1 MQSSKLSTQRIDLVD
16 QFISNLPNFILAAV
30 ALLTIIFLAVF
41 LRQVS
46 RANQDLL
53 RAINGLISN
62 RNSLKGRP
70 PAELDALFPND
81 PLLHIWNE
89 YSDTLHPMR
98 LTHGVDA
105 VVEYRSSMPAEGMFT
120 KELLVDG
127 PVFDDFWRH
136 LPGILTGLGIVGT
149 FAGLLRG
156 LGEFRDAIAPE
167 QGTPGATTDAAAKA
181 VAGLA
186 PLLDAV
192 MHAFIVSAIAIFC
205 AMAVVFISRLLIAK
219 LNVKVERLCDLI
231 DSLYQSGA
239 GEEYL
244 QRLVESAEKSETHA
258 AQLKDALVQD
268 LTTLLTNLTERQIK
282 AQEDSAKSI
291 GETITS
297 SMAGPMADIG
307 RIVEA
312 NAAGNT
318 QQVATALDT
327 LLTGFMAR
335 LEDTFGA
342 QIHGINEQIQRSMA
356 SMEAVQTAL
365 QTLVQ
370 DIQHANESATSRMS
384 ERLAAAMQASAE
396 NQQQLTEQ
404 MSQFVTEFR
413 ALLSEEQNRSRDAMN
428 QAVADVL
435 AQLGTAI
442 SNMESTRRTA
452 AEGERQRNVELTT
465 RTGDLVTGLS
475 ATVDE
480 LLKTVSD
487 QVLKTQASIDAL
499 RTVSLRAIDGMN
511 QGAVSMGSAA
521 QRFQTAGDSVTQ
533 ALTTSASL
541 IDQAR
546 ASAAALQTASLA
558 LNSGFE
564 KYDSTRRTVDS
575 QVLAL
580 TGLIESAKR
589 EAGMSKDLIDQ
600 MRKSVDA
607 LKGAESE
614 SRANLDAVNQQL
626 KSAFEVFGTTLVEQV
641 RRVSGETDKNISTL
655 SNQLI
660 GVVQELTQFMH
671 RTRRQ

>member
-1 MQSSKLSTQRIDLVD
+1 
-16 QFISNLPNFILAAV
+16 
-30 ALLTIIFLAVF
+30 
-41 LRQVS
+41 
-46 RANQDLL
+46 
-53 RAINGLISN
+53 
-62 RNSLKGRP
+62 
-70 PAELDALFPND
+70 
-81 PLLHIWNE
+81 
-89 YSDTLHPMR
+89 
-98 LTHGVDA
+98 
-105 VVEYRSSMPAEGMFT
+105 
-120 KELLVDG
+120 
-127 PVFDDFWRH
+127 
-136 LPGILTGLGIVGT
+136 
-149 FAGLLRG
+149 
-156 LGEFRDAIAPE
+156 
-167 QGTPGATTDAAAKA
+167 
-181 VAGLA
+181 
-186 PLLDAV
+186 
-192 MHAFIVSAIAIFC
+192 
-205 AMAVVFISRLLIAK
+205 
-219 LNVKVERLCDLI
+219 
-231 DSLYQSGA
+231 
-239 GEEYL
+239 
-244 QRLVESAEKSETHA
+244 
-258 AQLKDALVQD
+258 
-268 LTTLLTNLTERQIK
+268 
-282 AQEDSAKSI
+282 
-291 GETITS
+291 
-297 SMAGPMADIG
+297 
-307 RIVEA
+307 
-312 NAAGNT
+312 
-318 QQVATALDT
+318 
-327 LLTGFMAR
+327 
-335 LEDTFGA
+335 
-342 QIHGINEQIQRSMA
+342 
-356 SMEAVQTAL
+356 
-365 QTLVQ
+365 
-370 DIQHANESATSRMS
+370 
-384 ERLAAAMQASAE
+384 
-396 NQQQLTEQ
+396 
-404 MSQFVTEFR
+404 
-413 ALLSEEQNRSRDAMN
+413 MN